1 MSGSPLYER
10 VESVL
15 VGDIADGSLPPDAQ
29 LPSEDGL
36 VARFKVSRTTVRKA
50 IQNLVERGLVEVRR
64 GKGTF
69 VTQPKITQELT
80 ELTGFVEDMQA
91 LGRTPTARLL
101 DRRVVAADQVV
112 ARHLALAPGTLVV
125 RLQRVRLADGVAISF
140 DETYL
145 PRELGEKVAEN
156 DLEAEPVFALLE
168 IKYDTPL
175 VEAEYKLEAVA
186 ADPVAAHALQVSA
199 GSPIFLIERTSYTTG
214 NRPVDY
220 ERLHYR
226 GDLIRFV
233 TRLARRPRGPGARVT
248 AHERTQSAA
257 AATDPCPAGAS
268 PFDDSYYGDRVD
280 GAPNRFPRRGLG
292 GNR

>member
-1 MSGSPLYER
+1 MSRSPLYER

-15 VGDIADGSLPPDAQ
+15 AGDIADGSLPPETQ

-36 VARFKVSRTTVRKA
+36 VERFKVSRTTVRKA

-91 LGRTPTARLL
+91 AGRTPTARLL
-101 DRRVVAADQVV
+101 DKRIVAADEAV
-112 ARHLALAPGTLVV
+112 ARHLALPPGALVV
-125 RLQRVRLADGVAISF
+125 RLQRLADGVAMSF

-145 PRELGEKVAEN
+145 PRDLGERVAEN
-156 DLEAEPVFALLE
+156 DLEVEPVFALLE
-168 IKYDTPL
+168 NKYDTPL
-175 VEAEYKLEAVA
+175 VEAEYELEAAA
-186 ADPVAAHALQVSA
+186 ADPVVAQALQVPA
-199 GSPIFLIERTSYTTG
+199 RSPIFLIERTSYTTG
-214 NRPVDY
+214 NRPIDY

-233 TRLARRPRGPGARVT
+233 TRLVRHAR
-248 AHERTQSAA
+248 
-257 AATDPCPAGAS
+257 AS
-268 PFDDSYYGDRVD
+268 LQR
-280 GAPNRFPRRGLG
+280 
-292 GNR
+292 

>member
-1 MSGSPLYER
+1 MSPVPLYET
-10 VESVL
+10 VEATL
-15 VGDIADGSLPPDAQ
+15 AAGIADGSLPPETQ
-29 LPSEDGL
+29 LPPEEGL
-36 VARFKVSRTTVRKA
+36 TERFKVSRTTVRKA
-50 IQNLVERGLVEVRR
+50 IQNLIERGLVEVRR

-91 LGRTPTARLL
+91 LGRSPTARLL
-101 DRRVVAADQVV
+101 DKRIVAADEAV
-112 ARHLALAPGTLVV
+112 ARQLALAPGTLVF
-125 RLQRVRLADGVAISF
+125 RLRRVRLADGVAMSF

-145 PRELGEKVAEN
+145 PRDIGEKIADN

-168 IKYDTPL
+168 EKYDTPL
-175 VEAEYKLEAVA
+175 VEAEYKLEAAAADAVA
-186 ADPVAAHALQVSA
+186 AEALEVPT

-233 TRLARRPRGPGARVT
+233 TRLARRT
-248 AHERTQSAA
+248 RTSTQTKEA
-257 AATDPCPAGAS
+257 
-268 PFDDSYYGDRVD
+268 
-280 GAPNRFPRRGLG
+280 
-292 GNR
+292 

>member
-1 MSGSPLYER
+1 
-10 VESVL
+10 
-15 VGDIADGSLPPDAQ
+15 
-29 LPSEDGL
+29 
-36 VARFKVSRTTVRKA
+36 VRKA

-80 ELTGFVEDMQA
+80 ELTGFVEDVRA
-91 LGRTPTARLL
+91 VGRTPAARLL
-101 DRRVVAADQVV
+101 DKRIVAADEAV
-112 ARHLALAPGTLVV
+112 AHQLALAPGTLVV
-125 RLQRVRLADGVAISF
+125 RLRRVRLADGVAMSF

-145 PRELGEKVAEN
+145 PRELGEKVAAD

-168 IKYDTPL
+168 DKYGTPL
-175 VEAEYKLEAVA
+175 VAADYKLEAA
-186 ADPVAAHALQVSA
+186 AAGPDAAQALQVPA

-233 TRLARRPRGPGARVT
+233 TRLARRAK
-248 AHERTQSAA
+248 A
-257 AATDPCPAGAS
+257 
-268 PFDDSYYGDRVD
+268 
-280 GAPNRFPRRGLG
+280 
-292 GNR
+292 

>member
-1 MSGSPLYER
+1 MSRAPLYER

-15 VGDIADGSLPPDAQ
+15 AADIADGSLPPETQ
-29 LPSEDGL
+29 LPPEEGL

-69 VTQPKITQELT
+69 VAQPKITQELT

-101 DRRVVAADQVV
+101 DKRVVSADETV
-112 ARHLALAPGTLVV
+112 AHHLQLAPGTLVL
-125 RLQRVRLADGVAISF
+125 RLWRVRLADGVAISF

-145 PRELGEKVAEN
+145 PRDLGEKVAAN
-156 DLEAEPVFALLE
+156 DLAAEPVFALLE
-168 IKYDTPL
+168 NRYDTPL
-175 VEAEYKLEAVA
+175 IEAEYKLEAAA
-186 ADPVAAHALQVSA
+186 ADPVAAQALQVPP

-233 TRLARRPRGPGARVT
+233 TRLARSPRT
-248 AHERTQSAA
+248 
-257 AATDPCPAGAS
+257 
-268 PFDDSYYGDRVD
+268 
-280 GAPNRFPRRGLG
+280 PRQ
-292 GNR
+292 

>member
-1 MSGSPLYER
+1 MSRSPLYER

-15 VGDIADGSLPPDAQ
+15 AGDIADGSLPPETQ

-36 VARFKVSRTTVRKA
+36 VERFKVSRTTVRKA

-69 VTQPKITQELT
+69 VTRPKITQELT
-80 ELTGFVEDMQA
+80 ELTGFVEDMQT

-101 DRRVVAADQVV
+101 NKRIVAADESV
-112 ARHLALAPGTLVV
+112 AHHLALAPGTLVV
-125 RLQRVRLADGVAISF
+125 RLQRVRLADRVAMSF

-145 PRELGEKVAEN
+145 PRDLGEKVAGN

-168 IKYDTPL
+168 NKYNAPL
-175 VEAEYKLEAVA
+175 VGAEYKLKAAA
-186 ADPVAAHALQVSA
+186 ADPVVAQALQVSA
-199 GSPIFLIERTSYTTG
+199 GSPIFLIARTSYTTG

-233 TRLARRPRGPGARVT
+233 TRLARRARAPRQR
-248 AHERTQSAA
+248 
-257 AATDPCPAGAS
+257 
-268 PFDDSYYGDRVD
+268 
-280 GAPNRFPRRGLG
+280 
-292 GNR
+292 